1 MWIHLILERKFR
13 DNPQI
18 FETFLTEI
26 FIFLVI
32 VVVEMQQ
39 QQLLVILFYRLD
51 DSEMDIVH
59 IFPTQGSLVWKFE
72 SMQKLMEVLPQLK
85 AANIDG
91 KSWFLRILPEIK
103 VDEWKKLVWRR
114 MNVNDGVLV
123 SLLLTLNIFRTL
135 LECFYC

>member
-1 MWIHLILERKFR
+1 MWIHLILEPKFR

-18 FETFLTEI
+18 YETFLTEI

-32 VVVEMQQ
+32 VVEMQQ

-114 MNVNDGVLV
+114 SGVFVVNFEHISHFARVF
-123 SLLLTLNIFRTL
+123 LLLTLNM
-135 LECFYC
+135 